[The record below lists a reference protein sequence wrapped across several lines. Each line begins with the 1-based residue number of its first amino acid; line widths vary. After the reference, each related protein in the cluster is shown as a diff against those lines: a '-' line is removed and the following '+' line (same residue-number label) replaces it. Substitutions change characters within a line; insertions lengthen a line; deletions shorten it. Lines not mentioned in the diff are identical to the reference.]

1 MNAPT
6 SQDTNIS
13 CFNEFYNTS
22 YTKEEIGRVYWL
34 CDIYKLKTPDAIK
47 YLYKCHHCGTSTDII
62 GHEYCGPECKQ
73 LYIMKATIGKYVC
86 AWGNDCKMCNIVVSN
101 KTEDSEDRGYY
112 ITDDLNYSDGEK
124 EEAEEENDK
133 EVFTSLKIP
142 SDDIYMKPEID
153 RSYYVSSDEDD
164 RIRRIDSKDKNE
176 ILSVLPINN
185 HPSDANTE
193 HIFKIINNL

>member
-13 CFNEFYNTS
+13 YFNEFYNTS
-22 YTKEEIGRVYWL
+22 YTKEEIDRVYWL
-34 CDIYKLKTPDAIK
+34 CDIYKLKTPDAIM
-47 YLYKCHHCGTSTDII
+47 YLYKCHHCGTSTDTI

-73 LYIMKATIGKYVC
+73 LHNMKDAIVGKYVC
-86 AWGNDCKMCNIVVSN
+86 AWGNDCKMCNI
-101 KTEDSEDRGYY
+101 SEASEESDYY
-112 ITDDLNYSDGEK
+112 ITDYLNYSDGEK

-142 SDDIYMKPEID
+142 NDDIYMKPEID
-153 RSYYVSSDEDD
+153 RSYYVSSDEDE